1 MSHIVLWDLWSKI
14 FQVIDWLSFNQFS
27 CMAFENIIDFYCTM
41 IIEEFQDNQV
51 ANDYDFLKIII
62 SL

>member
-14 FQVIDWLSFNQFS
+14 FQVIDWLSFNQLS

-41 IIEEFQDNQV
+41 IIEEFSSCQ
-51 ANDYDFLKIII
+51 
-62 SL
+62 